1 MIKLSETRLE
11 VSTAVNVHYT
21 VLWIS
26 HCVEMVKITDVSEE
40 LALSFF
46 RTKEGVRTREK
57 ERKKERERRIEK
69 EGKRKKEGER
79 RKEKEGKRKKERER
93 ERQRKMNRCK

>member
-57 ERKKERERRIEK
+57 ETKKETERGTERGKDK
-69 EGKRKKEGER
+69 EGTERGKDKEGN
-79 RKEKEGKRKKERER
+79 RKRDRER